1 MIVIACSDPKLV
13 NRWNRALG
21 KKYPSYTVSQK
32 PALLR
37 AVSSLKPRLL
47 ILHTGF
53 PRLRVGRDLPAI
65 QGLSRLTKILVLSD
79 SPTTSEGISALK
91 AGAKGYCRQN
101 ISTVLFKKAIKTV
114 LQNQLWAGHEI
125 VTKLVEEMIANSKHE
140 MSTAKSTPP
149 FDCLSARKRQI
160 ADLVVE
166 GATNKE
172 IARRLNISEGAVKAH
187 LTGMFRQLHIS
198 GRLAL
203 ALLSRSQPPTD
214 SASLE

>member
-21 KKYPSYTVSQK
+21 EKYPSYTVSQK

-47 ILHTGF
+47 ILHIGF
-53 PRLRVGRDLPAI
+53 PRLRVARELPAI
-65 QGLSRLTKILVLSD
+65 QNLSPLTKVLIVSD
-79 SPTTSEGISALK
+79 SPTTTEGVSVLE
-91 AGAKGYCRQN
+91 AGAKGYCGHN
-101 ISTVLFKKAIKTV
+101 ISATLLKRAVKAV
-114 LQNQLWAGHEI
+114 LQNELWARHKI
-125 VTKLVEEMIANSKHE
+125 IAKLVEEMIAHNRRE
-140 MSTAKSTPP
+140 MLTAKPNSPLDT
-149 FDCLSARKRQI
+149 LSARKRQI

-187 LTGMFRQLHIS
+187 LTGMFRQLKIS

-203 ALLSRSQPPTD
+203 ALLSRPLPPAD
-214 SASLE
+214 STR